1 MRKRDAGK
9 HVLRLNEEKTFGTG
23 LSFAAAEA
31 YRLLRTNVL
40 FALPDEG
47 NCRVIGI
54 TSSLGG
60 EGKST
65 TSMNLAYVLAEAGKR
80 TLLVEADMRLPTIAR
95 RLKLEKGYG
104 LSHMLAGLCSGEEA
118 VRQSGLKDL
127 LWVLPS
133 GDIPP
138 NPSELLGSAQMKA
151 SLSALS
157 KAFDFILLD
166 LPPIGEVSDALVVSR
181 LTSGMLLVVRQN
193 YATRT
198 AVAETMRQLQYAQA
212 KVLGFVLT
220 CAGGHGG
227 KYGAYKKKGYGYGY
241 GYAKGAQGADQA

>member
-1 MRKRDAGK
+1 MRKKSVGK
-9 HVLRLNEEKTFGTG
+9 HAARLNEEKTFGAG

-54 TSSLGG
+54 TSALSG

-95 RLKLEKGYG
+95 HLELGKGYG
-104 LSHMLAGLCSGEEA
+104 LSHLLAGLCTGEEA
-118 VRQSGLKDL
+118 VRQSGVKDL
-127 LWVLPS
+127 LWILPS

-138 NPSELLGSAQMKA
+138 NPSELLGSSQMKA
-151 SLSALS
+151 SLAALS
-157 KAFDFILLD
+157 KDFDFILLD
-166 LPPIGEVSDALVVSR
+166 LPPIGEVSDALVVSP
-181 LTSGMLLVVRQN
+181 LTSGMLLVVRQD
-193 YATRT
+193 YATRA

-220 CAGGHGG
+220 CAGGRGG
-227 KYGAYKKKGYGYGY
+227 KYGMYKKSGY
-241 GYAKGAQGADQA
+241 GYAQAAQGVDQT

>member
-1 MRKRDAGK
+1 MKKKKAGK
-9 HVLRLNEEKTFGTG
+9 QAIRLNEEKTFGAG

-47 NCRVIGI
+47 SCRVIGI
-54 TSSLGG
+54 TSALGG

-65 TSMNLAYVLAEAGKR
+65 TSINLAYVLAEAGKR

-104 LSHMLAGLCSGEEA
+104 LSHLLAGLCTGKEA
-118 VRQSGLKDL
+118 VRPSGLKDL

-151 SLSALS
+151 SLAALS
-157 KAFDFILLD
+157 GDFDFVLLD
-166 LPPIGEVSDALVVSR
+166 LPPLGEVSDALVVSQ

-198 AVAETMRQLQYAQA
+198 AVADAMRQLQYAQA

-227 KYGAYKKKGYGYGY
+227 KYGTYKKSGYGY
-241 GYAKGAQGADQA
+241 GYAKAAQGADRA

>member
-1 MRKRDAGK
+1 MRTKSPVKNA
-9 HVLRLNEEKTFGTG
+9 VRLNEENVFGPG

-31 YRLLRTNVL
+31 YRLLRTNIL

-47 NCRVIGI
+47 SCRVIGI
-54 TSSLGG
+54 TSALGG

-65 TSMNLAYVLAEAGKR
+65 TALNLSYVLAEAGKR

-95 RLKLEKGYG
+95 RLKLEKGVG
-104 LSHMLAGLCSGEEA
+104 LSHLLAGLCTGEEA
-118 VRQSGLKDL
+118 IRQSELKEL

-138 NPSELLGSAQMKA
+138 NPSELLGSAQMKS
-151 SLSALS
+151 SLAALS
-157 KAFDFILLD
+157 QDFDFIVLD
-166 LPPIGEVSDALVVSR
+166 LPPIGEVSDALVVSP

-198 AVAETMRQLQYAQA
+198 AVAEAMRQLQYAQA

-227 KYGAYKKKGYGYGY
+227 KYGTYKKRGYGY
-241 GYAKGAQGADQA
+241 GYARGADRS

>member
-1 MRKRDAGK
+1 MKKYMGKRVAQ
-9 HVLRLNEEKTFGTG
+9 LNEEKTFGAG
-23 LSFAAAEA
+23 LSFAASEA

-47 NCRVIGI
+47 SCRVIGV
-54 TSSLGG
+54 TSALGG

-65 TSMNLAYVLAEAGKR
+65 TSINLACMLAEAGKR
-80 TLLVEADMRLPTIAR
+80 TLLVEADMRLPTISR
-95 RLKLEKGYG
+95 RLELKKGFG
-104 LSHMLAGLCSGEEA
+104 LSHLLAGLCMEED
-118 VRQSGLKDL
+118 VVLPSGLKEL

-151 SLSALS
+151 SLAALS
-157 KAFDFILLD
+157 GTFDFILLD
-166 LPPIGEVSDALVVSR
+166 LPPIGEVADALVVSR

-193 YATRT
+193 YATRA
-198 AVAETMRQLQYAQA
+198 AVAEAMRQLQYAQA

-227 KYGAYKKKGYGYGY
+227 KYGTYKKGGYGY
-241 GYAKGAQGADQA
+241 GYAQAAQSVGQHD

>member
-1 MRKRDAGK
+1 MRKKNAGK
-9 HVLRLNEEKTFGTG
+9 QAIRLSEERTFGAG

-47 NCRVIGI
+47 SCRVIGI
-54 TSSLGG
+54 TSALGG

-65 TSMNLAYVLAEAGKR
+65 TSINLAYVLAEAGKR
-80 TLLVEADMRLPTIAR
+80 TLLVEADMRLPTVAR
-95 RLKLEKGYG
+95 RLGLEGGYG
-104 LSHMLAGLCSGEEA
+104 LSHLLAGLCTGEEA
-118 VRQSGLKDL
+118 VRPSGLKEIL
-127 LWVLPS
+127 KVLPS

-151 SLSALS
+151 SLA
-157 KAFDFILLD
+157 AFARDFDFILLD
-166 LPPIGEVSDALVVSR
+166 LPPVGEVSDALVVSQ
-181 LTSGMLLVVRQN
+181 LTSGMLLVVRQD

-198 AVAETMRQLQYAQA
+198 AVAEAMRQLQYAQA

-227 KYGAYKKKGYGYGY
+227 KYGAYKKSGYGY
-241 GYAKGAQGADQA
+241 GYARRAQGADQT